1 MRFREGDK
9 VVVAWS
15 GMVGVVQHQD
25 GQHVHVRL
33 QKRRLQ
39 GPDDAGYRY
48 ASVHEDELIPH
59 AWVRPGIGAVVGMV
73 AIAKIVNGS
82 WGLSRHGE
90 EGDAHWIPPAS
101 SLVDLNFTGCG
112 FRLDWDGIGTSEI
125 AEVTCPDCLQMHER
139 VYGKGVVR

>member
-9 VVVAWS
+9 VVVTWS

-48 ASVHEDELIPH
+48 ASVHEYDLIPH
-59 AWVRPGIGAVVGMV
+59 VWVRPGIGAVVGMV
-73 AIAKIVNGS
+73 AAAEFGATRALGS
-82 WGLSRHGE
+82 
-90 EGDAHWIPPAS
+90 AS
-101 SLVDLNFTGCG
+101 S
-112 FRLDWDGIGTSEI
+112 
-125 AEVTCPDCLQMHER
+125 CPNSPYGELSPHRC
-139 VYGKGVVR
+139 VYCDDEVVR